1 MPHVVTQACCGDAS
15 CVYACPVN
23 CIHPTPEEPDFGIAE
38 MLYIDPATCVDC
50 GACVSACPVGAI
62 VPGHRLPEGQ
72 ERFAEVNASQYR
84 DTVDGAARFPVDP
97 ARRLPLAPIDR
108 PRQLA
113 VDEKVSI
120 GIVGSGPSAM
130 YAADEL
136 LRHPQV
142 AVTMYERLDR
152 PFGLARFGVAPD
164 HLHTRKVMRLFDDI
178 ARNPNLEI
186 LLDTEVG
193 RDITLDDLRSR
204 HRGVIWA
211 GGAPTDKTLD
221 LPGIDRA
228 GVTSATSFVGWY
240 NGHPD
245 HTGLD
250 VDLSTDRVVVI
261 GNGNVALDVAR
272 ILVADPAALADTSIS
287 PAALA
292 ALKESSVREVV
303 VLGRRGPAHAA
314 FTLPE
319 LIGLVD
325 SGVTVTVDPA
335 DLESAQVDGELDAT
349 IRAKLDIL
357 AKCAATEPQGRRI
370 RLSFFGSP
378 LEVTGDNGRATGV
391 VVGRNRLTV
400 DDAGVVTGIEPTGET
415 TTVDA
420 GLVLTSVG
428 YRGVAVPGLPFD
440 DATGVIPHR
449 AGRVM
454 DGEQPVPGVYVTGW
468 IKRGPSG
475 FIGTNKTDSAETVA
489 SLLADLE
496 TGALSDRLIDH
507 GARVPAHHR
516 ARRFV
521 RSSGRR
527 RGGVA

>member
-62 VPGHRLPEGQ
+62 VPGHRLPAGQ
-72 ERFAEVNASQYR
+72 ERFVEVNATQYH
-84 DTVDGAARFPVDP
+84 DPVDGAARFPVDP

-113 VDEKVSI
+113 VDTSISI

-136 LRHPQV
+136 LRQPQIS
-142 AVTMYERLDR
+142 VTMYERLDR

-164 HLHTRKVMRLFDDI
+164 HLHTRKVMQLFDDI
-178 ARNPNLEI
+178 ARNPRLEI
-186 LLDTEVG
+186 LLNTEVG
-193 RDITLDDLRSR
+193 RDLTLADLRAR
-204 HRGVIWA
+204 HQGVIWA
-211 GGAPTDKTLD
+211 GGAPTDRQLA
-221 LPGIDRA
+221 LPGFDRP
-228 GVTSATSFVGWY
+228 GVSSATSFVGWY

-245 HTGLD
+245 FTDLE
-250 VDLSTDRVVVI
+250 VDLDTERVVVV

-272 ILVADPAALADTSIS
+272 ILVADPDTLAATDISRPALATLR
-287 PAALA
+287 A
-292 ALKESSVREVV
+292 SSVHEVV
-303 VLGRRGPAHAA
+303 VMGRRGPAHAA

-325 SGVTVTVDPA
+325 SGVPVTVDAA
-335 DLESAQVDGELDAT
+335 DLALPAPAGLDAT
-349 IRAKLDIL
+349 VRAKLEIL
-357 AKCAATEPQGRRI
+357 AECAARPEPDGRRI
-370 RLSFFGSP
+370 RLAFFTSP
-378 LEVTGDNGRATGV
+378 VEVAVGPDGRASSLI
-391 VVGRNRLTV
+391 VGRNRPVL
-400 DDAGVVTGIEPTGET
+400 DDSGVAVGIEPTGDT
-415 TTVDA
+415 TALGT

-440 DATGVIPHR
+440 DAAGVIPHID
-449 AGRVM
+449 GRVL
-454 DGEQPVPGVYVTGW
+454 DGTEPVPGMYVTGW

-475 FIGTNKTDSAETVA
+475 FIGTNKTDSAQTVA
-489 SLLADLE
+489 SLLDDLE
-496 TGALSDRLIDH
+496 ASDPDVSAPRRRRL
-507 GARVPAHHR
+507 
-516 ARRFV
+516 F
-521 RSSGRR
+521 GRR
-527 RGGVA
+527 PGAASPLPESTAGPLH

>member
-62 VPGHRLPEGQ
+62 VPGHRLPDGQ
-72 ERFAEVNASQYR
+72 ERFAEVNALQYR

-113 VDEKVSI
+113 VERRVSI

-142 AVTMYERLDR
+142 SVTMYERLDR

-193 RDITLDDLRSR
+193 RDITLDDLRAR
-204 HRGVIWA
+204 HSGVIWA
-211 GGAPTDKTLD
+211 VGAPTDKTLD
-221 LPGIDRA
+221 LPGIEQA

-245 HTGLD
+245 FTDLD

-272 ILVADPAALADTSIS
+272 ILVADPAALADTPIS

-292 ALKESSVREVV
+292 ALRRSSVREVV
-303 VLGRRGPAHAA
+303 VLGRRGPVHAA

-325 SGVTVTVDPA
+325 SGVAVTVDPA
-335 DLESAQVDGELDAT
+335 DLESPPVDGELDAT
-349 IRAKLDIL
+349 TRAKLDIL
-357 AKCAATEPQGRRI
+357 AECAAAGEPEGRRI
-370 RLSFFGSP
+370 RLAFFGSP
-378 LEVTGDNGRATGV
+378 LEVRGQDGRANGV
-391 VVGRNRLTV
+391 VVSRNRVLV
-400 DDAGVVTGIEPTGET
+400 DDAGATVIEPTGENVT
-415 TTVDA
+415 LEA

-428 YRGVAVPGLPFD
+428 YRGVPVPGLPFD
-440 DATGVIPHR
+440 EAKGVIPHR
-449 AGRVM
+449 AGRVF
-454 DGEQPVPGVYVTGW
+454 DGDEQVPGTYVTGW

-475 FIGTNKTDSAETVA
+475 FIGTNKTDSAETVS

-496 TGALSDRLIDH
+496 EDALSDRLIDH

-516 ARRFV
+516 ARRSV
-521 RSSGRR
+521 RSSG
-527 RGGVA
+527 

>member
-23 CIHPTPEEPDFGIAE
+23 CIHPTPDEPDFGTSE

-62 VPGHRLPEGQ
+62 VPGHRLPTGQ

-84 DTVDGAARFPVDP
+84 ETVDGSAARFPVDP

-113 VDEKVSI
+113 VDGPVSI

-142 AVTMYERLDR
+142 SVTMYERLDR
-152 PFGLARFGVAPD
+152 PFGLARYGVAPD
-164 HLHTRKVMRLFDDI
+164 HLNTRKVMRLFDDI
-178 ARNPNLEI
+178 ARNPRLEI

-193 RDITLDDLRSR
+193 RDISLDDLRAR
-204 HRGVIWA
+204 HSALIWA
-211 GGAPTDKTLD
+211 GGAPTDKR
-221 LPGIDRA
+221 LPIPGVDKA
-228 GVTSATSFVGWY
+228 GVTSATAFVGWY

-245 HTGLD
+245 FADLS
-250 VDLSTDRVVVI
+250 VDLSTERAVVV

-272 ILVADPAALADTSIS
+272 ILVADPETLAATSIS
-287 PAALA
+287 RPALA
-292 ALKESSVREVV
+292 ALRTSSVQEVV
-303 VLGRRGPAHAA
+303 VLGRRGPVHAA

-325 SGVTVTVDPA
+325 SGVPVVVDPA
-335 DLESAQVDGELDAT
+335 DLESTRIDSAADNT
-349 IRAKLDIL
+349 IKTKLDIL
-357 AKCAATEPQGRRI
+357 SECASRPAPEGRRI
-370 RLSFFGSP
+370 RLAYFGSP
-378 LEVTGDNGRATGV
+378 LEIVGGERATGV
-391 VVGRNRLTV
+391 LVGRNRLTV
-400 DDAGVVTGIEPTGET
+400 DATGAASGIEPTGQT
-415 TTVDA
+415 SVLDA

-440 DATGVIPHR
+440 DDTGVIPHR
-449 AGRVM
+449 AGRVL
-454 DGEQPVPGVYVTGW
+454 DGDEPVPGVYVTGW
-468 IKRGPSG
+468 IKRGPTG

-496 TGALSDRLIDH
+496 AGLLPTA
-507 GARVPAHHR
+507 AP
-516 ARRFV
+516 RR
-521 RSSGRR
+521 RTLLGRR
-527 RGGVA
+527 